1 MRPLKDMTEAEVDLQ
16 ARVVRCLDRAKAI
29 AALPVASFREGLRR
43 VEELRQAVYE
53 DLNQLQH
60 EALVLDAALFLKR
73 ERYRASTV
81 SWSWNPQQT
90 GGGDEPDLRG
100 TEGNQVLVSAEATG
114 SAKAKGKIRERMIFT
129 LTKLS
134 GMQGQ
139 RLYFVRTQSM
149 QESAQRA
156 VARLGFDIEVIWL
169 PTLST

>member
-1 MRPLKDMTEAEVDLQ
+1 
-16 ARVVRCLDRAKAI
+16 
-29 AALPVASFREGLRR
+29 
-43 VEELRQAVYE
+43 
-53 DLNQLQH
+53 
-60 EALVLDAALFLKR
+60 
-73 ERYRASTV
+73 
-81 SWSWNPQQT
+81 
-90 GGGDEPDLRG
+90 
-100 TEGNQVLVSAEATG
+100 
-114 SAKAKGKIRERMIFT
+114 MIFT